1 MAQSVPKTIVA
12 KVRKQIFA
20 ILDERHYLSQS
31 RKENGELMQELVSA
45 PEIGGVLGEYIPKSA
60 IKTYIKDAI
69 INAYSKQENA
79 KLFSIEAIEQRLST
93 KEGKTVLCVDGKSGD
108 KVFLFRTENGDLI
121 VASIG
126 TIAKWETALRKAL
139 EYIDRAKNLPPKN
152 QSLSIYLLISALG
165 KQLPQSDVEHIKRS
179 LSLLN
184 INIEVFQKYT
194 PKA

>member
-1 MAQSVPKTIVA
+1 MAQSVPKTIAA
-12 KVRKQIFA
+12 KVRKQTFA

-79 KLFSIEAIEQRLST
+79 KLFSIEAIEQRLSA

-108 KVFLFRTENGDLI
+108 KVFLFRAENGDLI

-139 EYIDRAKNLPPKN
+139 EYIDRAKNLPPQN
-152 QSLSIYLLISALG
+152 QALSIYLLISALG

-179 LSLLN
+179 LALLN

-194 PKA
+194 PTV

>member
-1 MAQSVPKTIVA
+1 MAQSVPKTIAA
-12 KVRKQIFA
+12 KVRKQTFA

>member
-1 MAQSVPKTIVA
+1 MAQSVPKTIAA
-12 KVRKQIFA
+12 KVRKQTFA

-108 KVFLFRTENGDLI
+108 KVFLFRAENGDLI

-139 EYIDRAKNLPPKN
+139 EYIDRAKNLPPQN
-152 QSLSIYLLISALG
+152 QALSIYLLISALG

-179 LSLLN
+179 LALLN

-194 PKA
+194 PTV

>member
-1 MAQSVPKTIVA
+1 MAQSVPKTIAA
-12 KVRKQIFA
+12 KVRKQTFT

>member
-1 MAQSVPKTIVA
+1 MAQSVPKTIA
-12 KVRKQIFA
+12 AEVRKQTFA